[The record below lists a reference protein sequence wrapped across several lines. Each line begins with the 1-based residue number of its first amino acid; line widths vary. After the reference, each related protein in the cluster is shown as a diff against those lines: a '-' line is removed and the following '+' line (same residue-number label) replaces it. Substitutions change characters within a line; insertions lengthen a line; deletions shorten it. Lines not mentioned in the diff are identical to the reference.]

1 MSTHTPG
8 PWHFGDTAGPI
19 GIAVDRSDCHG
30 FRNHVWIAKNIATEA
45 DARLI
50 AAAPDLLEALT
61 YARDEIAMR
70 VEEDGGDAYS
80 VKKACRKIDEAI
92 AKAEGRKVKP

>member
-19 GIAVDRSDCHG
+19 GITVDGSDCHG

-50 AAAPDLLEALT
+50 SAAPDLLEAIQKLADYT
-61 YARDEIAMR
+61 
-70 VEEDGGDAYS
+70 EE
-80 VKKACRKIDEAI
+80 KCREQCAEYAI
-92 AKAEGRKVKP
+92 AYFPPDDLLEAYAAINKALGI

>member
-30 FRNHVWIAKNIATEA
+30 FRNHVWIAKNIATES

-50 AAAPDLLEALT
+50 SAAPDLLDCLRRTLDALYNET
-61 YARDEIAMR
+61 CEKPDSAWIAITKRDAL
-70 VEEDGGDAYS
+70 A
-80 VKKACRKIDEAI
+80 AI
-92 AKAEGRKVKP
+92 AKAEGKSE